1 MIASDRSRNSLFRSF
16 GGAALLVCGVGSAAH
31 AQTFTNIIDP
41 LNPTFTQAL
50 GINDA
55 NEIAGYGNA
64 TIFNGFTLT
73 LPPVAANFARL
84 NVPGADGGTQV
95 IGISNGASPT
105 TVGFSI
111 TGGVTNGFA
120 NTGGQGGTFTTVDDP
135 GFAFTQLLGINGSGT
150 TAAGYWTHD
159 ATGATGQLAGIVTG
173 GPGFT
178 SPTFMGINSLLP
190 ANVNSQAT
198 GVNDGGWVVGF
209 YQPTSTT
216 FTGFLDKSGVIS
228 SITFPGS
235 VSTQA
240 LGVNDLGEIVGD
252 YTLADG
258 NMFGFL
264 DKGGAFTHPGPVR
277 QHGRDSQRDQRRG
290 RYRRL
295 LRSGRRQ
302 HDRLRDNNSRAF
314 DLGDDAPWLRGVWS
328 PLLSQGTH
336 GDAGGLS
343 FFKALTVVGGRASGP
358 LFSRPSWTDAPAPT
372 AAGFVRASRR
382 ALAESE
388 TSARSLSAAFW
399 A

>member
-1 MIASDRSRNSLFRSF
+1 MNPLNRSKNSVYRPLL
-16 GGAALLVCGVGSAAH
+16 GAALLVSGVSSV
-31 AQTFTNIIDP
+31 AQAQSITNIIDP

-55 NEIAGYGNA
+55 GEIAGYGNA
-64 TIFNGFTLT
+64 TTFNGFTLT

-135 GFAFTQLLGINGSGT
+135 GFAFTQLLGINGSGAI
-150 TAAGYWTHD
+150 AAGYWTHD
-159 ATGATGQLAGIVTG
+159 PAGATGQLAGFVTG

-178 SPTFMGINSLLP
+178 TPTFTGINGLLP

-198 GVNDGGWVVGF
+198 GVNDSGWVVGF

-228 SITFPGS
+228 TITFPGS

-252 YTLADG
+252 YTLSDG

-264 DKGGAFTHPGPVR
+264 DKGGVFSTIDPFGSTAVTANGINDKGNIVGFYTAANGNTIGFETTVPEPSTWAMMLLGFAGLGFLGYRKVR
-277 QHGRDSQRDQRRG
+277 Q
-290 RYRRL
+290 
-295 LRSGRRQ
+295 
-302 HDRLRDNNSRAF
+302 
-314 DLGDDAPWLRGVWS
+314 
-328 PLLSQGTH
+328 GT
-336 GDAGGLS
+336 L
-343 FFKALTVVGGRASGP
+343 
-358 LFSRPSWTDAPAPT
+358 
-372 AAGFVRASRR
+372 AA
-382 ALAESE
+382 
-388 TSARSLSAAFW
+388 
-399 A
+399 

>member
-1 MIASDRSRNSLFRSF
+1 MNPLNWSKNFVYRPSL
-16 GGAALLVCGVGSAAH
+16 GAALLLSAAGSAAH

-41 LNPTFTQAL
+41 ANPTFTQAL

-55 NEIAGYGNA
+55 SEIAGYGNA
-64 TIFNGFTLT
+64 TIFDGFTLT
-73 LPPVAANFARL
+73 LPPVAGNFTRL

-135 GFAFTQLLGINGSGT
+135 GFAFTQLLGINGNGT

-159 ATGATGQLAGIVTG
+159 PAGATGQLAGIVTG
-173 GPGFT
+173 GRGFT
-178 SPTFMGINSLLP
+178 SPTFVGINPLLP
-190 ANVNSQAT
+190 PNVNSQAT

-235 VSTQA
+235 ASTQA

-252 YTLADG
+252 YTLANG

-264 DKGGAFTHPGPVR
+264 DRGGVFTTLDPFGSTTVTANGINDLGQVVGFYADANGNTIGFETTIPEPSTWAMMLLGFAGLGFLGYRKVR
-277 QHGRDSQRDQRRG
+277 QG
-290 RYRRL
+290 
-295 LRSGRRQ
+295 
-302 HDRLRDNNSRAF
+302 A
-314 DLGDDAPWLRGVWS
+314 
-328 PLLSQGTH
+328 
-336 GDAGGLS
+336 
-343 FFKALTVVGGRASGP
+343 
-358 LFSRPSWTDAPAPT
+358 
-372 AAGFVRASRR
+372 
-382 ALAESE
+382 
-388 TSARSLSAAFW
+388 AAF
-399 A
+399 

>member
-1 MIASDRSRNSLFRSF
+1 MIPSDRSKNSAFRPLL
-16 GGAALLVCGVGSAAH
+16 GAALLVCGAGSAAH

-55 NEIAGYGNA
+55 NEIAGYGNG

-73 LPPVAANFARL
+73 LPSSFTRENF
-84 NVPGADGGTQV
+84 PGADGGTQV

-105 TVGFSI
+105 TVGFYVM
-111 TGGVTNGFA
+111 GGVTNGFA
-120 NTGGQGGTFTTVDDP
+120 NTSGTFTTVDDP
-135 GFAFTQLLGINGSGT
+135 GFGFTQLLGINGSGT

-178 SPTFMGINSLLP
+178 SPTFIGINHLLP

-235 VSTQA
+235 VDTQA

-264 DKGGAFTHPGPVR
+264 DKGGTFTTLDPFGSTAVTANGINDKGVIVGFYGAADESTIGFETTIPEPSTWAMMLL
-277 QHGRDSQRDQRRG
+277 GFAG
-290 RYRRL
+290 FGFLGYRR
-295 LRSGRRQ
+295 
-302 HDRLRDNNSRAF
+302 AF
-314 DLGDDAPWLRGVWS
+314 K
-328 PLLSQGTH
+328 GT
-336 GDAGGLS
+336 L
-343 FFKALTVVGGRASGP
+343 
-358 LFSRPSWTDAPAPT
+358 
-372 AAGFVRASRR
+372 AA
-382 ALAESE
+382 
-388 TSARSLSAAFW
+388 
-399 A
+399 

>member
-1 MIASDRSRNSLFRSF
+1 M
-16 GGAALLVCGVGSAAH
+16 
-31 AQTFTNIIDP
+31 
-41 LNPTFTQAL
+41 NPTFTQAL

-178 SPTFMGINSLLP
+178 SPTFIGINHLLP

-235 VSTQA
+235 ISTQA

-264 DKGGAFTHPGPVR
+264 DKGGAFTTLDPFGSTAVTANGINDEGVIVGFYGAADGSTIGFETTIPEP
-277 QHGRDSQRDQRRG
+277 STWAMM
-290 RYRRL
+290 L
-295 LRSGRRQ
+295 LGF
-302 HDRLRDNNSRAF
+302 AGF
-314 DLGDDAPWLRGVWS
+314 G
-328 PLLSQGTH
+328 LLSYRKARTGT
-336 GDAGGLS
+336 L
-343 FFKALTVVGGRASGP
+343 
-358 LFSRPSWTDAPAPT
+358 
-372 AAGFVRASRR
+372 AA
-382 ALAESE
+382 
-388 TSARSLSAAFW
+388 
-399 A
+399 

>member
-1 MIASDRSRNSLFRSF
+1 MIALNRSKNSLYRLLL
-16 GGAALLVCGVGSAAH
+16 GASLLLGGSAAR
-31 AQTFTNIIDP
+31 AQFTNIIDP

-50 GINDA
+50 GINDSG
-55 NEIAGYGNA
+55 EIAGYGNA
-64 TIFNGFTLT
+64 TTFNGFTLT

-84 NVPGADGGTQV
+84 NVSGADGGTQV

-178 SPTFMGINSLLP
+178 SPTFIGINHLLP

-198 GVNDGGWVVGF
+198 GVNDDGWVVGF

-235 VSTQA
+235 VDTQA
-240 LGVNDLGEIVGD
+240 LGVNDLGWIVGD
-252 YTLADG
+252 YTLSNG
-258 NMFGFL
+258 NMFGFV
-264 DKGGAFTHPGPVR
+264 DRGGVFSEIDPFGSTAVTANGINDHGQIVGFYTAANGSTIGFETTVPEPSTWALMLLGFAGLGFLGYRKVR
-277 QHGRDSQRDQRRG
+277 Q
-290 RYRRL
+290 
-295 LRSGRRQ
+295 
-302 HDRLRDNNSRAF
+302 
-314 DLGDDAPWLRGVWS
+314 
-328 PLLSQGTH
+328 GT
-336 GDAGGLS
+336 L
-343 FFKALTVVGGRASGP
+343 
-358 LFSRPSWTDAPAPT
+358 
-372 AAGFVRASRR
+372 AAA
-382 ALAESE
+382 
-388 TSARSLSAAFW
+388 
-399 A
+399 